1 MTWEEYRYAVQ
12 TCTDRITK
20 AKAQMELNL
29 VRDMKSKKKGCYRTT
44 DQKRQTRE
52 SVLPLINERGE
63 LTSTGMEKAEVLS
76 IFFASVFTATQASHI
91 SHIPE
96 PSGRALRSETPLT
109 VREDQVQDCRMRLNV
124 YKSMGL
130 DSMTS

>member
-29 VRDMKSKKKGCYRTT
+29 VRDMKSKRKGCYRTT

-52 SVLPLINERGE
+52 SVLPLINGEGE
-63 LTSTGMEKAEVLS
+63 LALTDMEKCVVQC
-76 IFFASVFTATQASHI
+76 FVVFTI
-91 SHIPE
+91 SQVSQVPE
-96 PSGRALRSETPLT
+96 PLGWAWGSKISPT
-109 VREDQVQDCRMRLNV
+109 VREKQV
-124 YKSMGL
+124 
-130 DSMTS
+130 